1 MAHDLT
7 LPSLHCSQTPLLL
20 VPSSPLRDEV
30 KMQYVHKTP
39 VSACLANRIISL
51 CANMSTINS
60 YIIAFHFG
68 FEHTLDIC

>member
-1 MAHDLT
+1 MAHNLT

-39 VSACLANRIISL
+39 VSASL
-51 CANMSTINS
+51 ANMSTINS